1 MVDRRSFFKSALGAL
16 VAPLLPISTTP
27 TKTVTKAFKDWQG
40 IVYAPYIPLL
50 TMTEH
55 VSLEIQKEID
65 EDMSSRILQVTM
77 DDTLYAKQ
85 TITTN
90 GELV

>member
-1 MVDRRSFFKSALGAL
+1 MSNRRSFFKRAFGAL
-16 VAPLLPISTTP
+16 IAPLLPVSTTP

-40 IVYAPYIPLL
+40 IVYAPYMPLL
-50 TMTEH
+50 TTAEY
-55 VSLEIQKEID
+55 VSLEMQKEID
-65 EDMSSRILQVTM
+65 KEMVSRILQVTM
-77 DDTLYAKQ
+77 NDKLYAKQ